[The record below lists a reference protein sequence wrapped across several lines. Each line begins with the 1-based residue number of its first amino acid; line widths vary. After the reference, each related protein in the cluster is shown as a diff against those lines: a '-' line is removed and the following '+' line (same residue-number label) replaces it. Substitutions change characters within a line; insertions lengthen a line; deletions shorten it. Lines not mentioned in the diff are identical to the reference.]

1 MVDILETI
9 AGTVWLAVILLVYIT
24 EVIQVGEQWWGYI
37 NAMFFMGLIFGSVY
51 CLKFD
56 LFIEKRMGNF
66 ILSGSLLSSIAT
78 LLFSFNHVAWLALI
92 LSFCVGFFGQVKS
105 IPQQTIIQTSV
116 SQEKLPT
123 VYTSL
128 GAITTVVFGVSSLMV
143 GVVADLVGV
152 RVVFGISASILAL
165 VSLLI
170 YRNRHLFNQIGIE
183 ADRSEE

>member
-1 MVDILETI
+1 
-9 AGTVWLAVILLVYIT
+9 
-24 EVIQVGEQWWGYI
+24 
-37 NAMFFMGLIFGSVY
+37 
-51 CLKFD
+51 
-56 LFIEKRMGNF
+56 MGNF
-66 ILSGSLLSSIAT
+66 ILSGSLLSFIAT